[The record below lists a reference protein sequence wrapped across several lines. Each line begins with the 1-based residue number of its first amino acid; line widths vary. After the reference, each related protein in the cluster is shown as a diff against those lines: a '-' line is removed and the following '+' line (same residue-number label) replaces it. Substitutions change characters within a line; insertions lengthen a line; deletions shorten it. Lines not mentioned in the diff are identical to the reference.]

1 MREERGADGVHGVE
15 VEEVWPRD
23 GQIRLCLAVVGGGGA
38 RAVLVLKV
46 RGEGGGEVRL
56 PVDGGSG
63 SGDGWFG
70 ARIPLELLGASCDV
84 SEQVWD
90 LYLDVGP
97 GGGLLRLGRHLDDVV
112 GKKKI
117 FVYPAQLSAGVWVE
131 PYYTVKDNLSIAC
144 RREAQ

>member
-23 GQIRLCLAVVGGGGA
+23 GQIRLCLSLAGGGGE
-38 RAVLVLKV
+38 RAVLVLKA
-46 RGEGGGEVRL
+46 RGEAGAEVRV
-56 PVDGGSG
+56 PAG
-63 SGDGWFG
+63 GDGVRLE
-70 ARIPLELLGASCDV
+70 ARIALESLSDPCAA

-90 LYLDVGP
+90 LYLDVGA
-97 GGGLLRLGRHLDDVV
+97 GVGLLRVGRHLDDIT

-117 FVYPAQLSAGVWVE
+117 FVYPAQFAAGAWVE

-144 RREAQ
+144 RREGK